1 MFDFKHVKKGRYF
14 SHLWR
19 SLKVAAFLCAS
30 GLFLL
35 VHAILPFWQQPES
48 FRLRRVG
55 LLVRKEVKK
64 ITIEA
69 IADGKI

>member
-1 MFDFKHVKKGRYF
+1 M
-14 SHLWR
+14 
-19 SLKVAAFLCAS
+19 AAFLCAS

>member
-1 MFDFKHVKKGRYF
+1 MFDFKHVKKERYF

-19 SLKVAAFLCAS
+19 SLKMAAFLCAS

-35 VHAILPFWQQPES
+35 VHAILPFWQQPKP
-48 FRLRRVG
+48 FRLQRVG
-55 LLVRKEVKK
+55 LTIRKEVKK